1 MPKRNAN
8 SDSDSAEEEEE
19 EFSEYSDED
28 ESEAESDA
36 DPDKD
41 KLVVHQ
47 LRKPQRP
54 VALETRG
61 KKLADGDRGLS
72 ESEDAESEKPASS
85 GEHPEDA
92 GREDVEGLGSEF
104 GVVQNKVP
112 AAVRDRSPEGPLLNG
127 AEDGAEV
134 VKESGSDEGEVLGE
148 IVECEEGEAPVR
160 PKVPPHVK
168 KALTKRDYPSD
179 SDVSLPDSP
188 KAGTLPKAL
197 NGRTMKIETIDPE
210 DDEESEDEEGGFV
223 LGLYVLVPFT
233 VPLLKSPAGLLRS
246 APRLHLIQICLHN
259 KRVAVLEQC
268 KGSSICQY

>member
-8 SDSDSAEEEEE
+8 SDSESAEEEE

-36 DPDKD
+36 DPDND
-41 KLVVHQ
+41 ELVVHQ
-47 LRKPQRP
+47 PRKPQRP
-54 VALETRG
+54 VALGTHE

-72 ESEDAESEKPASS
+72 ESEDAVSEKPASS

-112 AAVRDRSPEGPLLNG
+112 EAVRERSREGPVLDG

-148 IVECEEGEAPVR
+148 ILECEEGEAPVR

-168 KALTKRDYPSD
+168 KALTKRDYSSD
-179 SDVSLPDSP
+179 SEVSLPDSP
-188 KAGTLPKAL
+188 KAGTLPRAL
-197 NGRTMKIETIDPE
+197 NGRSMKIETIDPE
-210 DDEESEDEEGGFV
+210 DDEESDDEEGGFV
-223 LGLYVLVPFT
+223 PSSYRLVPFT
-233 VPLLKSPAGLLRS
+233 VPLL
-246 APRLHLIQICLHN
+246 
-259 KRVAVLEQC
+259 
-268 KGSSICQY
+268 